1 MPTTGPMPTTGMPVS
16 ALPLTATPGNDAAGT
31 ATAVPPPALLNQAPV
46 VSTPAPAM
54 PAPRPAPSISPAER
68 LSERARALR
77 PSLTLEI
84 AARAKQL
91 KANGRDICSL
101 SAGEPDFETPEFIR
115 RAAADALAAGL
126 TRYGPAAGEPALRQ
140 AIAAKTSREN
150 GRPTTAAEVLV
161 TNGGKQALY
170 NLFQVLLQSGD
181 EVLLPA
187 PFWLSYPEIARLAGA
202 TVVEL
207 ASGAERGF
215 RLSAEQLEAA
225 ITPASRLLVLNS
237 PGNPTGTVLN
247 RNELE
252 AIAAVLRRHP
262 QVAVVCDE
270 IYEFL
275 VAPGHEHHSLAG
287 LAPDLADRVFI
298 VNGCAKGWAMTG
310 WRVGWLV
317 GPQPVIQ
324 AAAALQSQSTSNVC
338 TFAQYGAVAA
348 VNGSRD
354 CVQAMAAEFSRR
366 RRQLSDGLR
375 AIEGITLQPPEGA
388 FYAFPD
394 LSHSGLDS
402 MQLSNQLLDQVGL
415 AVVPGAAFGN
425 DHCIRLSCA
434 ASPATIEDGLERL
447 RRFLATL

>member
-1 MPTTGPMPTTGMPVS
+1 MPTSGIPATSTAPSGAPSVLLIPTTVS
-16 ALPLTATPGNDAAGT
+16 AQPAVSAQNPAAPQNL
-31 ATAVPPPALLNQAPV
+31 AAPP
-46 VSTPAPAM
+46 TAPAM
-54 PAPRPAPSISPAER
+54 PAPRPALRISPAER
-68 LSERARALR
+68 LSERAKALQ
-77 PSLTLEI
+77 PSLTLAI

-91 KANGRDICSL
+91 KADGRDICSL

-126 TRYGPAAGEPALRQ
+126 TRYGPAAGEPALRE
-140 AIAAKTSREN
+140 AIAAKTGREN

-181 EVLLPA
+181 ELLLPS
-187 PFWLSYPEIARLAGA
+187 PYWLSYPEIARMAGA
-202 TVVEL
+202 RVVTL
-207 ASGAERGF
+207 GSSAGQGF
-215 RLSAEQLEAA
+215 RLTAEQLEAA

-237 PGNPTGTVLN
+237 PGNPTGTVLH
-247 RNELE
+247 RAELE

-275 VAPGHEHHSLAG
+275 VDPGHEHVSLAG

-317 GPQPVIQ
+317 GPEPVIA
-324 AAAALQSQSTSNVC
+324 AAAALQSQTTSNVC
-338 TFAQYGAVAA
+338 TFAQYGALAA

-354 CVQAMAAEFSRR
+354 CVQEMAAEFSRR
-366 RRQLSDGLR
+366 RALLSDGLR

-394 LSHSGLDS
+394 LSRFGLDS
-402 MQLSNQLLDQVGL
+402 MELSNRLLDEVGL
-415 AVVPGAAFGN
+415 AVVPGVAFG
-425 DHCIRLSCA
+425 DDRCIRLSCA
-434 ASPATIEDGLERL
+434 ASPATIDDGLGRL
-447 RRFLATL
+447 RRFLCSL